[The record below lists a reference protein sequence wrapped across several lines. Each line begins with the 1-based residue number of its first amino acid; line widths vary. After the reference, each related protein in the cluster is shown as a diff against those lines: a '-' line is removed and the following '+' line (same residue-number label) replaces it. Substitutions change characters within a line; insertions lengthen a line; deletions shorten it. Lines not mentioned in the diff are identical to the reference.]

1 MTDPKEARVSAHW
14 DAYWEAQARTGFISA
29 PAEPWE
35 ALCACVDVA
44 GLQVL
49 DLATG
54 TGGTAARLA
63 TAGARVT
70 AVDLSPRSLQVAQD
84 TARRQSVTVRF
95 LCADV
100 LRLPLPD
107 QAFDLV
113 VSLSVMHYFHR
124 PQPFLAEVNRV
135 LRPGGWA
142 LIEVPQKYSPFTLY
156 KRWCMARGH
165 WEYGDWETEYSI
177 EELKTIVRQSGF
189 VPMRSYAREYF
200 PYAYYALRHLQRI
213 EGRLGRR
220 FLPSG
225 LWRHYEAFWRRL
237 ERGWWGLH
245 TLRDVGIVAQKPGD

>member
-1 MTDPKEARVSAHW
+1 MTDSKDIRASARW
-14 DAYWEAQARTGFISA
+14 DAYWEAQSRTGFISA

-35 ALCACVDVA
+35 ALCACVDVC
-44 GLQVL
+44 GLRAL

-63 TAGARVT
+63 AAGAHVT

-113 VSLSVMHYFHR
+113 VSLGVMHYFR
-124 PQPFLAEVNRV
+124 SPQSFLAEVSRV

-142 LIEVPQKYSPFTLY
+142 LIEAPQKYSPFTLY
-156 KRWCMARGH
+156 KRWRMARGM
-165 WEYGDWETEYSI
+165 WEYGDWETEYSP
-177 EELKTIVRQSGF
+177 EELRAVLAQAGF
-189 VPMRSYAREYF
+189 VPRRYYAREYF
-200 PYAYYALRHLQRI
+200 PYPYHALRHLARL
-213 EGRLGRR
+213 ERKLGRR
-220 FLPSG
+220 VLPAS
-225 LWRHYEAFWRRL
+225 LWQAYERCWRRL

-245 TLRDVGIVAQKPGD
+245 TLRDVGIVAQKPGG